1 MNTYMRLI
9 KFLMPYKFKMIFAII
24 CMLLYALTNGA
35 MAYLIG
41 PAMKYIF
48 AGGTGEE
55 VNIIP
60 FALFTIPK
68 EMVIAAVPVA
78 LMVVAFTKGLSA
90 FGHAYF
96 MGFVGQRVVT
106 DLRSK
111 LYKHIMTMP
120 LGFFTNT
127 PTGVLSSRLTN
138 DVNLIQAMTAD
149 SLARILKHGMSII
162 VLISVVVAMDWKL
175 AIAAFVT
182 LPLAIYPMA
191 RLGKRIKKISTKG
204 QVKMGTMTALL
215 QEAITGIRIV
225 KAFCMEGYESKR
237 FKDENER
244 YTKYQ
249 LKSIA
254 VKAIS
259 SPITEFISSIGFAA
273 TIWYASWRIR
283 SGTLTP
289 EAFIS
294 FFAAVIMLFQPIKAL
309 NGITM
314 NIQAGIAAA
323 LRVFEL
329 IDSPNEEESAD
340 GTKSLDAFTDSIV
353 FENMGFK
360 YGDKPVLSNIDLTIK
375 KGEVTAIVGMSG
387 SGKSTL
393 VNLIPRFYDVTEGTI
408 YVDGTNIR
416 ELQLKALRD
425 KIAVV
430 SQHVILFN
438 DTIRS
443 NIAYGNIL
451 KDDSLIESAAR
462 SANAHEFISA
472 LPEGYNTIIG
482 EGGVKLSGGERQRLS
497 IARAILKDSPILIM
511 DEATS
516 SLDTHS
522 ELEVQSG
529 LARLMEGRTTFVI
542 AHRLSTIRS
551 AHRIIVLK
559 EGRIIET
566 GGHEE
571 LLAKEGEYKKLYNIQ
586 IYGSDEELSQQ

>member
-1 MNTYMRLI
+1 MNTYLRLI
-9 KFLMPYKFKMIFAII
+9 TFLYPYKLKVVIAIL

-41 PAMKYIF
+41 PVMKHLF
-48 AGGTGEE
+48 TTGTGEE

-60 FALFTIPK
+60 FELFTIPN
-68 EMVIAAVPVA
+68 EMMVAAVPLAIIFVGLA
-78 LMVVAFTKGLSA
+78 KGLSS

-106 DLRSK
+106 DMRSK
-111 LYKHIMTMP
+111 LYRHILTMP

-138 DVNLIQAMTAD
+138 DVNMVQAMTAD
-149 SLARILKHGMSII
+149 SLARILKHGLSII
-162 VLISVVVAMDWKL
+162 VLIGVIISMDWKL
-175 AIAAFVT
+175 AIAAFIT

-191 RLGKRIKKISTKG
+191 KLGSRIKKISTKG

-225 KAFCMEGYESKR
+225 KAFCMEGYESTR
-237 FKDENER
+237 FRDENER

-249 LKSIA
+249 LKSIV

-259 SPITEFISSIGFAA
+259 SPITEFISSIGFAI
-273 TIWYASWRIR
+273 TIWYAAVRIGN
-283 SGTLTP
+283 GTLTP

-294 FFAAVIMLFQPIKAL
+294 FFAAVLLLFQPVKAL
-309 NGITM
+309 NGITI
-314 NIQAGIAAA
+314 NIQTGIAAA

-329 IDSPNEEESAD
+329 IDASNEEDSND
-340 GTKSLDAFTDSIV
+340 GTKPLDAFTDSIV
-353 FENMGFK
+353 FEDVGFK
-360 YGDKPVLSNIDLTIK
+360 YDDKPVLRNIDLTVK

-387 SGKSTL
+387 AGKSTL
-393 VNLIPRFYDVTEGTI
+393 VNLIPRFYDATEGTI
-408 YVDGTNIR
+408 YIDGTKIR
-416 ELQLKALRD
+416 ELQLKSLRG

-472 LPEGYNTIIG
+472 LPGGYDTVIG

-551 AHRIIVLK
+551 ADRIIVLK
-559 EGRIIET
+559 DGRIIET

-571 LLAKEGEYKKLYNIQ
+571 LLAKEGEYTKLYKIQ
-586 IYGSDEELSQQ
+586 IYGSDEELSQ